1 VCYRI
6 ISVGRLRKN
15 NIMKFKGFD
24 KQSSK
29 LQKLKKS
36 NKRKGIPLY
45 IDEREPEIDD
55 PALLSSN
62 KTWKGTNEIS
72 FKLLR
77 CLETLRDISRNM
89 EVLALINEPS
99 SDKRLVK
106 QLSSPLYT
114 LATCVKDMFNELESN
129 AKNYVEIDS
138 LQHKEIIS
146 KKKQFIVDVPMDSKS
161 ALRIVRD
168 KIDSHIDKVA
178 VIKPEDY
185 WVNVDL
191 SPFLKWMGICLEQ
204 FNYLLSL
211 DVYAWTRDSGRP
223 DVWSLMNVDGKLV
236 HWYMQ
241 DGKPTSIIGVTF
253 VKSPKYGVLN
263 EIKKFLEVYNQV
275 ARTCQGVDLIKI
287 LDTEI
292 NDTESEQS
300 Q

>member
-1 VCYRI
+1 
-6 ISVGRLRKN
+6 
-15 NIMKFKGFD
+15 MKFKGFD

-36 NKRKGIPLY
+36 NKAKGIPLY
-45 IDEREPEIDD
+45 IDEREPEIED

-62 KTWKGTNEIS
+62 KTWQGSNEIS

-77 CLETLRDISRNM
+77 CLEALRDISRTM
-89 EVLALINEPS
+89 EVLALNNEPS

-106 QLSSPLYT
+106 HLSSPLYA
-114 LATCVKDMFNELESN
+114 LGTCVLDMFRELESN
-129 AKNYVEIDS
+129 AKNYVELES

-146 KKKQFIVDVPMDSKS
+146 KKKQFILDVPMDSKS
-161 ALRIVRD
+161 GLRIVRD

-185 WVNVDL
+185 WVIVDL

-211 DVYAWTRDSGRP
+211 DVYAWTIDSGHP
-223 DVWSLMNVDGKLV
+223 DVWSFMNVDRTV
-236 HWYMQ
+236 VDFYMQ
-241 DGKPTSIIGVTF
+241 DGKPVSFISVTF

-263 EIKKFLEVYNQV
+263 EIKNFLEVYNEV
-275 ARTCQGVDLIKI
+275 ARKCEGVDSI
-287 LDTEI
+287 EI
-292 NDTESEQS
+292 SETGTHNTESEQAK
-300 Q
+300 

>member
-1 VCYRI
+1 MCYRI
-6 ISVGRLRKN
+6 ISVGRLQKN

-36 NKRKGIPLY
+36 NKAKGIPLY

-114 LATCVKDMFNELESN
+114 LATCVLDMFNELESN
-129 AKNYVEIDS
+129 AKNYVELDS
-138 LQHKEIIS
+138 PQHKEIIS

-211 DVYAWTRDSGRP
+211 DVYAWTRDSGHP
-223 DVWSLMNVDGKLV
+223 DVWSFMNVDGKLV
-236 HWYMQ
+236 DWYMQ
-241 DGKPTSIIGVTF
+241 DGKPVSIIAVTV
-253 VKSPKYGVLN
+253 VKSPKYGVLS
-263 EIKKFLEVYNQV
+263 EIKKFLEVYNEV
-275 ARTCQGVDLIKI
+275 ACKCQGVDLIGI